1 MKVIDILKEIPKA
14 TLKKIESVLVRELDE
29 EKSGVFVSYVDEGG
43 VTFDVQLEVF
53 ENKLIKH
60 SCDCGLDEGYCLH
73 KLAVL
78 QSLKGRNKS
87 TLKVEKTKRTKK
99 LSESEMLIMNLD
111 KDAIASWMQSLFK
124 VNKDLELQFLL
135 QFGKQDVHYAPKD
148 VEILIS
154 EAIKSVIGKRK
165 KLDAREVKKVADLV
179 NQSLEGVKEFIL
191 IHSHQEVII
200 DLTKAVYDS
209 ISDFES
215 RVKYTSV
222 RMLRVLDAFIEH
234 AALSIVQIKDDTALK
249 SMFRRVWDNVFK
261 LNDETYSKCDFELLK
276 YVFSNCKAE
285 QNSFFIG
292 ETIREMERL
301 DVSFDCVSMEVKSF
315 FLDVLVSDSLI
326 VEYKNYFAPIRYEN
340 DFNMKLLN
348 ILKDVDGD
356 LMEEYSLTIINSN
369 REEKYNFAYYQLLQ
383 DWYISINDVEKVVKY
398 KKLLFL
404 YNRSV
409 EDYLFIL
416 NNDDMSSFKKFR
428 KYLFQHLQSEF
439 HKRKKSE
446 DFVFALLNVEKD
458 YSEMLT
464 YIDYHIRFQV
474 FFPYLN
480 ELFSFDKEELLRRLL
495 LIGKYSLYGEEVHD
509 GAVEFVVANYSKEH
523 LLLQLNNEIVGK
535 NSFNETLLL
544 ALS

>member
-1 MKVIDILKEIPKA
+1 MKVTDILKGIPKA

-29 EKSGVFVSYVDEGG
+29 EKKGVFVSYVDEGDS
-43 VTFDVQLEVF
+43 TFDVRLEVF

-60 SCDCGLDEGYCLH
+60 LCDCGVDEEYCLH

-78 QSLKGRNKS
+78 KSLKSANKS
-87 TLKVEKTKRTKK
+87 TLKVEKKKRTRK
-99 LSESEMLIMNLD
+99 LSESEILIMNLD

-135 QFGKQDVHYAPKD
+135 QFGKQEVHYIPED
-148 VEILIS
+148 VKLLIN
-154 EAIKSVIGKRK
+154 EAIKSVVGKRK

-191 IHSHQEVII
+191 IHSHQETVI
-200 DLTKAVYDS
+200 DLTNAVYEC

-215 RVKYTSV
+215 RVTYTSV

-234 AALSIVQIKDDTALK
+234 VALSIVQIKDVSALK
-249 SMFRRVWDNVFK
+249 NMFRKIWDNVFK
-261 LNDETYSKCDFELLK
+261 LNNETYSRCDFELLK
-276 YVFSNCKAE
+276 YVFSSCTVE
-285 QNSFFIG
+285 QNVFFVS
-292 ETIREMERL
+292 ETIKEMERL
-301 DVSFDCVSMEVKSF
+301 GISFDSVSMEVKSF

-326 VEYKNYFAPIRYEN
+326 KEYKNYFVPIRFEN
-340 DFNMKLLN
+340 EFNMKLLN

-356 LMEEYSLTIINSN
+356 LMEEYALTIINSN
-369 REEKYNFAYYQLLQ
+369 REEKYNFAYYQILQ
-383 DWYISINDVEKVVKY
+383 DWYLSINDLEKVVKY

-409 EDYLFIL
+409 EEYMYIL
-416 NNDDMSSFKKFR
+416 NNDDISSFKKFR
-428 KYLFQHLQSEF
+428 QYLFKHLQSEF
-439 HKRKKSE
+439 HKRKRSE
-446 DFVFALLNVEKD
+446 DFVFALLDAEKD

-464 YIDYHIRFQV
+464 YIDYHIRFHV

-480 ELFSFDKEELLRRLL
+480 ELFSFNKEELLKRLL
-495 LIGKYSLYGEEVHD
+495 FIGKYSLYGEEVHD

-523 LLLQLNNEIVGK
+523 LLLQLNSEIVGRH
-535 NSFNETLLL
+535 SFNETLLL
-544 ALS
+544 ALN